1 MLADF
6 LRIAKSNEH
15 NLRKSFLVAL
25 RELLAVKIS
34 TKSS

>member
-1 MLADF
+1 MLGDF

-25 RELLAVKIS
+25 RELLATKIS
-34 TKSS
+34 IQGS